1 MILGGVERG
10 FLEMLGNVE
19 VWIVIF
25 LRAGDFFDLYF
36 DQSLSKMIIDRFE

>member
-1 MILGGVERG
+1 MSDFGRDGEGI
-10 FLEMLGNVE
+10 FGNME